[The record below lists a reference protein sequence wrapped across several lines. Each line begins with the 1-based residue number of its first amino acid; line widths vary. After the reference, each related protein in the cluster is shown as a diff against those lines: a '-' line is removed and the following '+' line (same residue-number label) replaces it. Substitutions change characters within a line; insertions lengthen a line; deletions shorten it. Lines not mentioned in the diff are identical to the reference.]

1 MDHVGPRYASVPVPP
16 CRYRCTA
23 CGNLTR
29 FTVTTTRRTTAFH
42 HFTVGGELNVEDEE
56 VVDERVEEVTCRWC
70 GNGSAVVELDG
81 GDADGQAGPAADA
94 ATEGGP

>member
-1 MDHVGPRYASVPVPP
+1 MAHS
-16 CRYRCTA
+16 RYRCTA

-70 GNGSAVVELDG
+70 GNGTAVVEIDDG
-81 GDADGQAGPAADA
+81 GSGDQILPAAEG